1 MGVDMIQTPRLLI
14 RPFQEQDRDS
24 LFEYLSDPA
33 IYKYEPGEPIT
44 LDEARKL
51 ILERSR
57 STIFWAVVLQDTQK
71 MVGHLYFQQTEPLEY
86 LTWELGYIFN
96 PRYQNHGYASESAAA
111 LIRYGFD
118 HWGIHRVMAHCN
130 PENIAS
136 WKVLEKIGMRREGYF
151 QQNIFFKTSADGS
164 PIWVDTFEYAILKEE
179 IN

>member
-1 MGVDMIQTPRLLI
+1 MIHTPRLLI
-14 RPFQEQDRDS
+14 RPFLEQDCDS
-24 LFEYLSDPA
+24 LFEYLSDPG
-33 IYKYEPGEPIT
+33 IYKYEPGDPIT

-51 ILERSR
+51 TLERSR

-71 MVGHLYFQQTEPLEY
+71 MVGHLYFQQTEPQEF

-96 PRYQNHGYASESAAA
+96 PRFQNNGYASESAAA

-118 HWGIHRVMAHCN
+118 HFGIHRVMAHCN

-151 QQNIFFKTSADGS
+151 RQNIFFKKAADGS
-164 PIWVDTFEYAILKEE
+164 PLWVDTFEYAILDED